1 MKKKHFSLF
10 LSISFS
16 ISLSLS
22 SPSLT
27 TYSLRNSI
35 TLQKIVN
42 GWITGT
48 YSAVANIW
56 YIFFCFDNQSTF
68 SSCQWAENLKAF
80 CLGIQKQTLKISE
93 DSNNSKSCFWC
104 SLLSKSNFLTTGN
117 SETISTENS
126 RARKLKFSEFVFQ
139 VSIQKSWKF
148 QLYRSKFYYTF
159 DTIFLRYRL
168 FVNMKL
174 SKKCIIVSQN
184 HPKIKYLNLKHLS
197 KFQIFHELTHI
208 SN

>member
-68 SSCQWAENLKAF
+68 SSCQWPENLKAF

-104 SLLSKSNFLTTGN
+104 SLLSESNFSNYKKFRDDFDREFTCQAAEIFRVCFSSIHSKVLK
-117 SETISTENS
+117 ISALSVEI
-126 RARKLKFSEFVFQ
+126 L
-139 VSIQKSWKF
+139 
-148 QLYRSKFYYTF
+148 LYFWY
-159 DTIFLRYRL
+159 
-168 FVNMKL
+168 
-174 SKKCIIVSQN
+174 
-184 HPKIKYLNLKHLS
+184 HLS
-197 KFQIFHELTHI
+197 QKPYFR
-208 SN
+208 